1 MLHMMSTLNVIAAIE
16 FCGGQVLA
24 VTDAKR
30 VKKPKL
36 PKKRLLKKSVKRKGR

>member
-1 MLHMMSTLNVIAAIE
+1 
-16 FCGGQVLA
+16 LA

-36 PKKRLLKKSVKRKGR
+36 PKKRLLKKSVKRKGRR

>member
-1 MLHMMSTLNVIAAIE
+1 MAAIE
-16 FCGGQVLA
+16 FKGISLA

-36 PKKRLLKKSVKRKGR
+36 PKKRLLKKTLRKKGR

>member
-1 MLHMMSTLNVIAAIE
+1 
-16 FCGGQVLA
+16 LA

-36 PKKRLLKKSVKRKGR
+36 PRKRLLKKSVKRKGR